1 MLSYLAIETWLAV
14 CSDNAASIMNG
25 SKWYNALAFAVGYA
39 FILWTVVGIL
49 LDLLGRSSVSFE
61 MFVMCIGGGF
71 ALQIDSKAKLFFW
84 KEGLMP

>member
-1 MLSYLAIETWLAV
+1 MLSYLAMETLLTV
-14 CSDNAASIMNG
+14 GSDTAASIMNG
-25 SKWYNALAFAVGYA
+25 SKWYNALAVAVGYA

-49 LDLLGRSSVSFE
+49 LVLLGRSSVSFE

-71 ALQIDSKAKLFFW
+71 ALHIDSKAKLFFW